1 MTIAQ
6 RDAASSKDLIRSVSS
21 LSNNLMS
28 EVAKVIIGKPE
39 NIRKVTVGV
48 LSNGNVLI
56 EDNPGLAKTLM
67 ANTFASSLGCKF
79 KRVQFTPDL
88 MPGDVLGTHIL
99 QQTDSGQ
106 REMLFEPGP
115 VFTNI
120 LLADEINRASPKTQ
134 SAMLETMQERS
145 VTLRGQTR
153 ELPDPFF
160 VIASQNP
167 IEMEGTYPLPEAQ
180 LDRFLFRL
188 IIDYP
193 DAASE
198 AEIIRRKIGP
208 SVELHPIVSKQAIL
222 EGKDMIHTGI
232 NAEKNVLEY
241 ISSIVQNTSNIP
253 KVTLGASPR
262 ASVALLYASKGYA
275 AVTEGRSYVIPD
287 DVKAVAFDVLN
298 HRLILQQNALLDLDD
313 GDSNSATE
321 YLRKLIKGCIDEVI
335 VPV

>member
-1 MTIAQ
+1 MINSLKSIDDIKNL
-6 RDAASSKDLIRSVSS
+6 RDSLKKEIGNHVVGLDNIVDSLIISI
-21 LSNNLMS
+21 L
-28 EVAKVIIGKPE
+28 
-39 NIRKVTVGV
+39 VG
-48 LSNGNVLI
+48 GHVLI
-56 EDNPGLAKTLM
+56 EGFPGTGKTLI
-67 ANTFASSLGCKF
+67 ANLFSKSIESTSNRIQS
-79 KRVQFTPDL
+79 TSDL
-88 MPGDVLGTHIL
+88 MPSDITGTRIYNPKEREFEFR
-99 QQTDSGQ
+99 SGPI
-106 REMLFEPGP
+106 FSNF
-115 VFTNI
+115 VI
-120 LLADEINRASPKTQ
+120 VDEINRAPPKSQ
-134 SAMLETMQERS
+134 SALLECMQERQVS
-145 VTLRGQTR
+145 IEGMTR
-153 ELPDPFF
+153 KMDEPFIVLATKNSIEL
-160 VIASQNP
+160 
-167 IEMEGTYPLPEAQ
+167 EGTYPLPEAQ

-198 AEIIRRKIGP
+198 AEIIRRKIGQ
-208 SVELHPIVSKQAIL
+208 SVELQPIVSKQAIL

-275 AVTEGRSYVIPD
+275 AITEGRSYVIPD

-321 YLRKLIKGCIDEVI
+321 YLRKLIKDCIDEVI
-335 VPV
+335 VQV

>member
-1 MTIAQ
+1 MINSLKSTDDIKNL
-6 RDAASSKDLIRSVSS
+6 RDS
-21 LSNNLMS
+21 LKT
-28 EVAKVIIGKPE
+28 EIGKHVVGLD
-39 NIRKVTVGV
+39 NIVDSLIISILVG
-48 LSNGNVLI
+48 GHVLI
-56 EDNPGLAKTLM
+56 EGFPGTGKTLM
-67 ANTFASSLGCKF
+67 ANLFSKSIESTSNRIQS
-79 KRVQFTPDL
+79 TSDL
-88 MPGDVLGTHIL
+88 MPSDITGTRIYNPKEREFEFR
-99 QQTDSGQ
+99 SGPI
-106 REMLFEPGP
+106 FSNF
-115 VFTNI
+115 VI
-120 LLADEINRASPKTQ
+120 VDEINRAPPKSQ
-134 SAMLETMQERS
+134 SALLECMQERQVS
-145 VTLRGQTR
+145 VEGMTR
-153 ELPDPFF
+153 KMDEPFIVLATKNSIEL
-160 VIASQNP
+160 
-167 IEMEGTYPLPEAQ
+167 EGTYPLPEAQ

-198 AEIIRRKIGP
+198 AEIIRRKIGQ
-208 SVELHPIVSKQAIL
+208 SVELQPIISKQAIL

>member
-1 MTIAQ
+1 MINSLKSIDDIKNL
-6 RDAASSKDLIRSVSS
+6 RDSLKTEIGNHVVGLDNIVDSLIISI
-21 LSNNLMS
+21 L
-28 EVAKVIIGKPE
+28 
-39 NIRKVTVGV
+39 VG
-48 LSNGNVLI
+48 GHVLI
-56 EDNPGLAKTLM
+56 EGFPGTGKTLI
-67 ANTFASSLGCKF
+67 ANLFSKSIESTSNRIQS
-79 KRVQFTPDL
+79 TSDL
-88 MPGDVLGTHIL
+88 MPSDITGTRIYNPKEREFEFR
-99 QQTDSGQ
+99 SGPI
-106 REMLFEPGP
+106 FSNF
-115 VFTNI
+115 VI
-120 LLADEINRASPKTQ
+120 VDEINRAPPKSQ
-134 SAMLETMQERS
+134 SALLECMQERQVS
-145 VTLRGQTR
+145 VEGMTR
-153 ELPDPFF
+153 KMDEPFIVLATKNSIEL
-160 VIASQNP
+160 
-167 IEMEGTYPLPEAQ
+167 EGTYPLPEAQ

-198 AEIIRRKIGP
+198 AEIIRRKIGQ
-208 SVELHPIVSKQAIL
+208 SVELQPIVSKQAIL

-321 YLRKLIKGCIDEVI
+321 YLRKLIKDCIDEVI
-335 VPV
+335 VQV

>member
-1 MTIAQ
+1 MINSLKSIDDIKNL
-6 RDAASSKDLIRSVSS
+6 RDSLKTEIGNHVVGLDNIVDSLIISI
-21 LSNNLMS
+21 L
-28 EVAKVIIGKPE
+28 
-39 NIRKVTVGV
+39 VG
-48 LSNGNVLI
+48 GHVLI
-56 EDNPGLAKTLM
+56 EGFPGTGKTLI
-67 ANTFASSLGCKF
+67 ANLFSKSIESTSNRIQS
-79 KRVQFTPDL
+79 TSDL
-88 MPGDVLGTHIL
+88 MPSDITGTRIYNPKEREFEFR
-99 QQTDSGQ
+99 SGPI
-106 REMLFEPGP
+106 FSNF
-115 VFTNI
+115 VI
-120 LLADEINRASPKTQ
+120 VDEINRAPPKSQ
-134 SAMLETMQERS
+134 SALLECMQERQVS
-145 VTLRGQTR
+145 IEGMTR
-153 ELPDPFF
+153 KMDEPFIVLATKNSFEL
-160 VIASQNP
+160 
-167 IEMEGTYPLPEAQ
+167 EGTYPLPEAQ

-198 AEIIRRKIGP
+198 AEIIRRKIGQ
-208 SVELHPIVSKQAIL
+208 SVELQPIVSKQAIL

-275 AVTEGRSYVIPD
+275 AITEGRSYVIPD

-321 YLRKLIKGCIDEVI
+321 YLRKLIKNCIDEVI
-335 VPV
+335 VQV

>member
-1 MTIAQ
+1 MINSLKSTDDIKNL
-6 RDAASSKDLIRSVSS
+6 RDTLRKEMGNHVVGLDNIVDSLIISI
-21 LSNNLMS
+21 L
-28 EVAKVIIGKPE
+28 
-39 NIRKVTVGV
+39 VG
-48 LSNGNVLI
+48 GHVLI
-56 EDNPGLAKTLM
+56 EGFPGTGKTLM
-67 ANTFASSLGCKF
+67 ANLFSKSIESTSNRIQS
-79 KRVQFTPDL
+79 TSDL
-88 MPGDVLGTHIL
+88 MPSDITGTRIYNPKEREFEFR
-99 QQTDSGQ
+99 SGPI
-106 REMLFEPGP
+106 FSNF
-115 VFTNI
+115 VI
-120 LLADEINRASPKTQ
+120 VDEINRAPPKSQ
-134 SAMLETMQERS
+134 SALLECMQERQVS
-145 VTLRGQTR
+145 VEGMTR
-153 ELPDPFF
+153 KMDEPFMVLATKNSIEL
-160 VIASQNP
+160 
-167 IEMEGTYPLPEAQ
+167 EGTYPLPEAQ

-193 DAASE
+193 DQASE
-198 AEIIRRKIGP
+198 AEIIRRKIGQ
-208 SVELHPIVSKQAIL
+208 SVELQPIVSKQAIL
-222 EGKDMIHTGI
+222 EGKGMIHTGI

-335 VPV
+335 VTV

>member
-1 MTIAQ
+1 MINSLKSTDDIKNL
-6 RDAASSKDLIRSVSS
+6 RDTLKKEMGNHVVGLDNIVDSLIISI
-21 LSNNLMS
+21 L
-28 EVAKVIIGKPE
+28 
-39 NIRKVTVGV
+39 VG
-48 LSNGNVLI
+48 GHVLI
-56 EDNPGLAKTLM
+56 EGFPGTGKTLM
-67 ANTFASSLGCKF
+67 ANLFSKSIESTSNRIQS
-79 KRVQFTPDL
+79 TSDL
-88 MPGDVLGTHIL
+88 MPSDITGTRIYNPKEREFEFR
-99 QQTDSGQ
+99 SGPI
-106 REMLFEPGP
+106 FSNF
-115 VFTNI
+115 VI
-120 LLADEINRASPKTQ
+120 VDEINRAPPKSQ
-134 SAMLETMQERS
+134 SALLECMQERQVS
-145 VTLRGQTR
+145 VEGMTR
-153 ELPDPFF
+153 KMDEPFIVLATKNSIEL
-160 VIASQNP
+160 
-167 IEMEGTYPLPEAQ
+167 EGTYPLPEAQ

-193 DAASE
+193 DQASE
-198 AEIIRRKIGP
+198 AEIIRRKIGQ
-208 SVELHPIVSKQAIL
+208 SVELQPIVSKQAIL
-222 EGKDMIHTGI
+222 EGKGMIHTGI

-313 GDSNSATE
+313 SDSNSATE

>member
-1 MTIAQ
+1 MINSLKSTDDIKNL
-6 RDAASSKDLIRSVSS
+6 RDS
-21 LSNNLMS
+21 LKT
-28 EVAKVIIGKPE
+28 EIGKHVVGLD
-39 NIRKVTVGV
+39 NIVDSLIISILVG
-48 LSNGNVLI
+48 GHVLI
-56 EDNPGLAKTLM
+56 EGFPGTGKTLM
-67 ANTFASSLGCKF
+67 ANLFSKSIESTSNRIQS
-79 KRVQFTPDL
+79 TSDL
-88 MPGDVLGTHIL
+88 MPSDITGTRIYNPKEREFEFR
-99 QQTDSGQ
+99 SGPI
-106 REMLFEPGP
+106 FSNF
-115 VFTNI
+115 VI
-120 LLADEINRASPKTQ
+120 VDEINRAPPKSQ
-134 SAMLETMQERS
+134 SALLECMQERQVS
-145 VTLRGQTR
+145 VEGMTR
-153 ELPDPFF
+153 KMDEPFIVLATKNSIEL
-160 VIASQNP
+160 
-167 IEMEGTYPLPEAQ
+167 EGTYPLPEAQ

-262 ASVALLYASKGYA
+262 AAVALLYASKGYA

-321 YLRKLIKGCIDEVI
+321 YLRKIIKGCIDEVI

>member
-1 MTIAQ
+1 MINSLKSIDDIKNL
-6 RDAASSKDLIRSVSS
+6 RDSLKTEIGNHVVGLDNIVDSLIISI
-21 LSNNLMS
+21 L
-28 EVAKVIIGKPE
+28 
-39 NIRKVTVGV
+39 VG
-48 LSNGNVLI
+48 GHVLI
-56 EDNPGLAKTLM
+56 EGFPGTGKTLI
-67 ANTFASSLGCKF
+67 ATLFSKSIESTSNRIQSTS
-79 KRVQFTPDL
+79 DL
-88 MPGDVLGTHIL
+88 MPSDITGTRIYNPKEREFEFR
-99 QQTDSGQ
+99 SGPI
-106 REMLFEPGP
+106 FSNF
-115 VFTNI
+115 VI
-120 LLADEINRASPKTQ
+120 VDEINRAPPKSQ
-134 SAMLETMQERS
+134 SALLECMQERQVS
-145 VTLRGQTR
+145 VEGMTR
-153 ELPDPFF
+153 KMDEPFIVLATKNSIEL
-160 VIASQNP
+160 
-167 IEMEGTYPLPEAQ
+167 EGTYPLPEAQ

-198 AEIIRRKIGP
+198 AEIIRRKIGQ
-208 SVELHPIVSKQAIL
+208 SVELQPIVSKQAIL

-253 KVTLGASPR
+253 KVSLGASPR

-321 YLRKLIKGCIDEVI
+321 YLRKLIKDCIDEVI
-335 VPV
+335 VQV

>member
-1 MTIAQ
+1 MGNHVVGLDNIV
-6 RDAASSKDLIRSVSS
+6 DSLIISI
-21 LSNNLMS
+21 L
-28 EVAKVIIGKPE
+28 
-39 NIRKVTVGV
+39 VG
-48 LSNGNVLI
+48 GHVLI
-56 EDNPGLAKTLM
+56 EGFPGTGKTLM
-67 ANTFASSLGCKF
+67 ANLFSKSIESTSNRIQS
-79 KRVQFTPDL
+79 TSDL
-88 MPGDVLGTHIL
+88 MPSDITGTRIYNPKEREFEFR
-99 QQTDSGQ
+99 SGPI
-106 REMLFEPGP
+106 FSNF
-115 VFTNI
+115 VI
-120 LLADEINRASPKTQ
+120 VDEINRAPPKSQ
-134 SAMLETMQERS
+134 SALLECMQERQVS
-145 VTLRGQTR
+145 VEGMTR
-153 ELPDPFF
+153 KMDEPFMVLATKNSIEL
-160 VIASQNP
+160 
-167 IEMEGTYPLPEAQ
+167 EGTYPLPEAQ

-193 DAASE
+193 DQASE
-198 AEIIRRKIGP
+198 AEIIRRKIGQ
-208 SVELHPIVSKQAIL
+208 SVELQPIVSKQAIL
-222 EGKDMIHTGI
+222 EGKGMIHTGI

-313 GDSNSATE
+313 SDSNSATE

>member
-1 MTIAQ
+1 MINSLKSIDDIKNL
-6 RDAASSKDLIRSVSS
+6 RDSLKTEIGNHVVGLDNIVDSLIISI
-21 LSNNLMS
+21 L
-28 EVAKVIIGKPE
+28 
-39 NIRKVTVGV
+39 VG
-48 LSNGNVLI
+48 GHVLI
-56 EDNPGLAKTLM
+56 EGFPGTGKTLI
-67 ANTFASSLGCKF
+67 ANLFSKSIESTSNRIQS
-79 KRVQFTPDL
+79 TSDL
-88 MPGDVLGTHIL
+88 MPSDITGTRIYNPKEREFEFR
-99 QQTDSGQ
+99 SGPI
-106 REMLFEPGP
+106 FSNF
-115 VFTNI
+115 VI
-120 LLADEINRASPKTQ
+120 VDEINRAPPKSQ
-134 SAMLETMQERS
+134 SALLECMQERQVS
-145 VTLRGQTR
+145 VEGMTR
-153 ELPDPFF
+153 KMDEPFIVLATKNSIEL
-160 VIASQNP
+160 
-167 IEMEGTYPLPEAQ
+167 EGTYPLPEAQ

-198 AEIIRRKIGP
+198 AEIIRRKIGQ
-208 SVELHPIVSKQAIL
+208 SVELQPIVSKQAIL

-275 AVTEGRSYVIPD
+275 AITEGRSYVIPD

-321 YLRKLIKGCIDEVI
+321 YLRKLIKNCIDEVI
-335 VPV
+335 VQV